1 MAWAELISSTIWGK
15 NWRARTM
22 ASPMTRNFALYG
34 AVHHF
39 VGRILLEG
47 GVLTEVENV
56 LASLFHVA

>member
-1 MAWAELISSTIWGK
+1 
-15 NWRARTM
+15 M